1 MEKMKAIIC
10 TGYGPPEVLQLREVE
25 KPTPKDDEV
34 LIKIRATAVTAS
46 DIFIRGSQIPIRFLI
61 PMRLYMGLT
70 KPRKSIIG
78 LVLAG
83 EIESIGKDVK
93 RFRIG
98 DQVYGLT
105 GFGLGAYAE
114 YKCMKETDSTHG
126 CLEMKPIN
134 LSYEEAT
141 VAAYGGL
148 LAFQYVER
156 GNIQRGQKVL
166 IYGASGAS
174 GTMAVQL
181 ANYLGAEVT
190 GVCSSTNLEL
200 VKSLGAE
207 AVIDYTKVDTLDPGV
222 QYDFVL
228 DAVGKIKT
236 SKLKVACKKAL
247 APEGKYV
254 SIDDGKLMLDS
265 KRLASIKE
273 LVEAGHIRPIV
284 DRCYR
289 LEEIVEA
296 HRYVGKGHKKGGV
309 AVSIAR
315 SS

>member
-1 MEKMKAIIC
+1 MEKMRAIIC
-10 TGYGPPEVLQLREVE
+10 TRYGPPEVLQLREVE

-34 LIKIRATAVTAS
+34 LVKIHATAVTAS
-46 DIFIRGSQIPIRFLI
+46 DIFIRGSQIPIQFLI
-61 PMRLYMGLT
+61 PMRLYIGLT
-70 KPRKSIIG
+70 RPRKSIIG

-126 CLEMKPIN
+126 CLAIKPVN
-134 LSYEEAT
+134 TSYEEAT

-148 LAFQYVER
+148 LAFQYVEK
-156 GNIQRGQKVL
+156 GNIQHGQKVL
-166 IYGASGAS
+166 IYGASGTS

-181 ANYLGAEVT
+181 ANYLGARVT

-207 AVIDYTKVDTLDPGV
+207 AVIDYTKVNALDPGV
-222 QYDFVL
+222 QYDFIL
-228 DAVGKIKT
+228 DAVGKAKT

-247 APEGKYV
+247 APKGKYV
-254 SIDDGKLMLDS
+254 SIDDGSLMLDS

-273 LVEAGHIRPIV
+273 LVEAGHIKPII
-284 DRCYR
+284 DKCFRF
-289 LEEIVEA
+289 EEIVEA
-296 HRYVGKGHKKGGV
+296 HRYVGKGHKRGGV